1 MPRGNVVGGRGCHQ
15 CQRLQAVPR
24 WISVRPGICDANAVP
39 GRHILI
45 GKHATVHRLPER
57 LLLQFVRNNVLAV
70 HAGPLLSNEVDV
82 TVGDGVQHVR
92 QGHIL
97 C

>member
-1 MPRGNVVGGRGCHQ
+1 MRHWICDTD
-15 CQRLQAVPR
+15 AVP
-24 WISVRPGICDANAVP
+24 S
-39 GRHILI
+39 RHVLV
-45 GKHATVHRLPER
+45 GQHVAVHRLPER

>member
-1 MPRGNVVGGRGCHQ
+1 MRH
-15 CQRLQAVPR
+15 
-24 WISVRPGICDANAVP
+24 GICDADAVP
-39 GRHILI
+39 SRHVLV
-45 GKHATVHRLPER
+45 GKHVAVHRVPER
-57 LLLQFVRNNVLAV
+57 LLLEFVRGNVLAM
-70 HAGPLLSNEVDV
+70 HAGPLLSDKLDI